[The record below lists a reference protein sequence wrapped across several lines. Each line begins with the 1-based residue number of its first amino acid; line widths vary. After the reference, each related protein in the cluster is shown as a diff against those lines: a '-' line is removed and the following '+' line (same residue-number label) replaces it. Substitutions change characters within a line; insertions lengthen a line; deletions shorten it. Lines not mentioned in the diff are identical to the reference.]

1 MDVKCKIIGGI
12 IDMGNNNGYNNVDK
26 YSKYIKV
33 FNSLFIKNDDAGND
47 INNEEEYI
55 ESELFEIYEKK
66 FMEEFL
72 TTAFQLGVNA
82 MRNSNFINES
92 NDKHSYS
99 NVKNEQVVTK
109 IDFMDY
115 QQNKCKGLNKENK
128 CYKKCSNC
136 ILNDKKPVINMKK
149 VDNIWTYNNI
159 EVDFINFTA
168 KVNGEYVKLGM
179 MPIKILKLLLE
190 YEGQVLSRSQIL
202 DNIWGTGI
210 SLCDR
215 TIDVHISNLKKT
227 LMLNGYIKSIRSIG
241 YKIN

>member
-1 MDVKCKIIGGI
+1 
-12 IDMGNNNGYNNVDK
+12 MGNNNGYNNVDK

-33 FNSLFIKNDDAGND
+33 FNSLFIKSDDAGND
-47 INNEEEYI
+47 INKEDEYI

-72 TTAFQLGVNA
+72 TTAFQLGLNA
-82 MRNSNFINES
+82 MRNSNFINE
-92 NDKHSYS
+92 S

-115 QQNKCKGLNKENK
+115 QQNKCKGLNKGNK

-227 LMLNGYIKSIRSIG
+227 LMLNGYIKSVRSIG

>member
-1 MDVKCKIIGGI
+1 
-12 IDMGNNNGYNNVDK
+12 MGNNKSYNNVDK
-26 YSKYIKV
+26 YSKYIKI
-33 FNSLFIKNDDAGND
+33 FNSLFIKSDDAGND

-92 NDKHSYS
+92 N
-99 NVKNEQVVTK
+99 VKNEQVVTK

-115 QQNKCKGLNKENK
+115 QQNKCKGLNKGDK

-136 ILNDKKPVINMKK
+136 ILNDKESVVKKK
-149 VDNIWTYNNI
+149 VDNIWIYNNV

-179 MPIKILKLLLE
+179 VPIKILKLLLE

-227 LMLNGYIKSIRSIG
+227 LMLSGYIKSIRSIG

>member
-1 MDVKCKIIGGI
+1 
-12 IDMGNNNGYNNVDK
+12 MGNNNGYNNVDK
-26 YSKYIKV
+26 YSKYIKI
-33 FNSLFIKNDDAGND
+33 FNSLFIKSDDGGND

-72 TTAFQLGVNA
+72 TTVFQLGVSA

-99 NVKNEQVVTK
+99 NTKNEQVVTK

-115 QQNKCKGLNKENK
+115 QQKKCKGLNEGDK
-128 CYKKCSNC
+128 YYRKCSNC
-136 ILNDKKPVINMKK
+136 ILNNKKSVINMKK

-179 MPIKILKLLLE
+179 IPIKILKLLLE
-190 YEGQVLSRSQIL
+190 YEGQVLTRSQIL
-202 DNIWGTGI
+202 DNIWGTDI

-215 TIDVHISNLKKT
+215 TIDVHISNLNRT

>member
-1 MDVKCKIIGGI
+1 
-12 IDMGNNNGYNNVDK
+12 MGNNNGYNNVDK
-26 YSKYIKV
+26 YSKYIKI
-33 FNSLFIKNDDAGND
+33 FNSLFIKSDDAGND
-47 INNEEEYI
+47 IKKEEEYI

-72 TTAFQLGVNA
+72 TTVFQLGVSA
-82 MRNSNFINES
+82 MRNSNFIKES

-99 NVKNEQVVTK
+99 NTKNEQVVTK
-109 IDFMDY
+109 IDFIDY
-115 QQNKCKGLNKENK
+115 QQHECKGLNGTNK
-128 CYKKCSNC
+128 FYRECSNC

-159 EVDFINFTA
+159 EVDFLNFTA
-168 KVNGEYVKLGM
+168 KINGEYVKLGM
-179 MPIKILKLLLE
+179 TPIKILKLLLE
-190 YEGQVLSRSQIL
+190 YEGQVLTRSQIL

-215 TIDVHISNLKKT
+215 TIDVHISNLNRT

>member
-1 MDVKCKIIGGI
+1 MGELKV
-12 IDMGNNNGYNNVDK
+12 GNNNFDI
-26 YSKYIKV
+26 YSKYIKT
-33 FNSLFIKNDDAGND
+33 FNSLFIKNDD
-47 INNEEEYI
+47 IENELNKEQEYI

-72 TTAFQLGVNA
+72 TTVFQLGLSA
-82 MRNSNFINES
+82 MRNSNFIKES

-99 NVKNEQVVTK
+99 NTKNEQVVTK
-109 IDFMDY
+109 IDLIDY
-115 QQNKCKGLNKENK
+115 QQRECKGLNKRDKFYRE
-128 CYKKCSNC
+128 CSNC
-136 ILNDKKPVINMKK
+136 ILNDKKSVINMKK

-179 MPIKILKLLLE
+179 IPIKILKLLLE

-202 DNIWGTGI
+202 DNIWGNDI

-215 TIDVHISNLKKT
+215 TIDVHISNLKRT
-227 LMLNGYIKSIRSIG
+227 LMLDTCIQSIRYIG
-241 YKIN
+241 YKINL

>member
-1 MDVKCKIIGGI
+1 MC
-12 IDMGNNNGYNNVDK
+12 NNKSYNNVDK
-26 YSKYIKV
+26 YSKYIKI
-33 FNSLFIKNDDAGND
+33 FNSLFIKSDDARND
-47 INNEEEYI
+47 IKKEEEYI

-72 TTAFQLGVNA
+72 TTVFQLGVSA
-82 MRNSNFINES
+82 MRNSNFIKES

-99 NVKNEQVVTK
+99 NAKNEQVVTK
-109 IDFMDY
+109 IDFIDY
-115 QQNKCKGLNKENK
+115 QQYKCKGLNGRDKFYRE
-128 CYKKCSNC
+128 CSNC

-179 MPIKILKLLLE
+179 IPIKILKLLLE

-202 DNIWGTGI
+202 DNIWGNDM

-215 TIDVHISNLKKT
+215 TIDVHISNLKRT
-227 LMLNGYIKSIRSIG
+227 LMLNGYIQSIRYIG
-241 YKIN
+241 YKINL

>member
-1 MDVKCKIIGGI
+1 
-12 IDMGNNNGYNNVDK
+12 MGNNNGYNNVDK
-26 YSKYIKV
+26 YSKYIKI
-33 FNSLFIKNDDAGND
+33 FNSLFAKSDDGGND
-47 INNEEEYI
+47 INNEEEDI

-72 TTAFQLGVNA
+72 TTVFQLGVSA
-82 MRNSNFINES
+82 MRSSNFIKES

-99 NVKNEQVVTK
+99 NTKNEQVVTK
-109 IDFMDY
+109 IDFIDY
-115 QQNKCKGLNKENK
+115 QQHKCKGLNGTDKFYRE
-128 CYKKCSNC
+128 CSNC

-159 EVDFINFTA
+159 EVDFLNFTA
-168 KVNGEYVKLGM
+168 KINGEYVKLGM
-179 MPIKILKLLLE
+179 TPIKILKLLLE

-215 TIDVHISNLKKT
+215 TIDVHISNLNRT

-241 YKIN
+241 YKINL

>member
-1 MDVKCKIIGGI
+1 MC
-12 IDMGNNNGYNNVDK
+12 NNKSYNNVDK
-26 YSKYIKV
+26 YSKYIKI
-33 FNSLFIKNDDAGND
+33 FNSLFIKSDDARND
-47 INNEEEYI
+47 IKKEEEYI

-72 TTAFQLGVNA
+72 TTVFQLGVSA
-82 MRNSNFINES
+82 MRNSNFIKES

-99 NVKNEQVVTK
+99 NAKNEQVVTK
-109 IDFMDY
+109 IDFIDY
-115 QQNKCKGLNKENK
+115 QQYKCKGLNGRDKFYRE
-128 CYKKCSNC
+128 CSNC

-202 DNIWGTGI
+202 DNIWGNDM

-215 TIDVHISNLKKT
+215 TIDVHISNLKRT
-227 LMLNGYIKSIRSIG
+227 LMLGTCIQSIRYIG
-241 YKIN
+241 YKINL

>member
-1 MDVKCKIIGGI
+1 
-12 IDMGNNNGYNNVDK
+12 MGNNNSYNNVDK
-26 YSKYIKV
+26 YSKYIKI

-47 INNEEEYI
+47 INNEDEYI

-92 NDKHSYS
+92 NDKHFYS

-115 QQNKCKGLNKENK
+115 QQNKCKGLNERNK

-136 ILNDKKPVINMKK
+136 ILNNKKPVINMKK
-149 VDNIWTYNNI
+149 VDDIWTYNNI

-227 LMLNGYIKSIRSIG
+227 LMLNGYIKSVRSIG